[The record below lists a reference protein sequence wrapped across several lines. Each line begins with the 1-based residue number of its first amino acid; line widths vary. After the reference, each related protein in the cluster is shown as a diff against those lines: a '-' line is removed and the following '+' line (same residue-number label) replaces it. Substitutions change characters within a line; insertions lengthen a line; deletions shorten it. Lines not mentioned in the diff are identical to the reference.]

1 MVLSRSTCRQRAAA
15 VVKRVSFSAH
25 AGSIRTG
32 RIGVVV
38 DAFDTSYQSE
48 LIRWL
53 KLACRDRRLELVVFP
68 GGILGS
74 ATLAAPQRNTIYRW
88 ITPGGPVDG
97 LVLLGSTIVREPPSV
112 QRWCEQLRPLPLCSI
127 GLELAGVPSL
137 LPDNQNSVRAMVR
150 HLVKE
155 HGSNRLA
162 FVGGPSGNQESAER
176 LAAFRA
182 ELDALGLNGASAP
195 HVEGDFLA
203 SSGREAA
210 RQLLAQHPD
219 GLDGIVCAN
228 DYMAMGVLDV
238 LLSRSSARERR
249 LAVTG
254 YDNVSEAAF
263 TVPPL
268 STIQQPLHKLAEAA
282 VGCILAQLEGEACAP
297 LTRLET
303 QPWLRR
309 SCGCKQPSVVRSSS
323 ARARA
328 AAEPF
333 DLAMKRR
340 APQIGAELQR
350 VVEGLFVGMPGWDQ
364 QLIEACADQIRGIP
378 GELFVNAVDRM
389 LGALIEQRAE
399 VWRFQGVL
407 SALRAAALD
416 ALSSDPRKC
425 LEAEEIFHAA
435 RSMTGAAAVRAQ
447 ARDHAEADDVQ
458 RVLNRLGTR
467 LSACTDLPSL
477 RAALDETLPAFALR
491 QAFLLTLV
499 APLADGTQRARLCY
513 GLGVDLDAAETSATF
528 DAHEL
533 LPAPVWQR
541 ARRNATSN
549 WVVLP
554 LFSRGIVLG
563 FAVVEL
569 IGQSGADYEAL
580 RIHLSAA
587 LASALHA
594 LDVVLPSLSPATQRS
609 FGR

>member
-1 MVLSRSTCRQRAAA
+1 VR
-15 VVKRVSFSAH
+15 RVSSSARP
-25 AGSIRTG
+25 GSSRTA

-38 DAFDTSYQSE
+38 DAFDASYQSE

-53 KLACRDRRLELVVFP
+53 KLACRERRLELVVLP

-74 ATLAAPQRNTIYRW
+74 LTRAAPQRNAIYRW
-88 ITPGGPVDG
+88 ITPNGPVDG
-97 LVLLGSTIVREPPSV
+97 LVLLGSTIVHDLSLV

-127 GLELAGVPSL
+127 GLALAGVPSL
-137 LPDNQNSVRAMVR
+137 LPDNEQSVRAMVR

-155 HGSNRLA
+155 HGLHRLA
-162 FVGGPSGNQESAER
+162 FVGGPAGNQESAER

-182 ELDALGLNGASAP
+182 ELDALSLNGASAP
-195 HVEGDFLA
+195 QVEGDFVT

-228 DYMAMGVLDV
+228 DYLAMGVLDV

-254 YDNVSEAAF
+254 YDDVSEAAF

-268 STIQQPLHKLAEAA
+268 TTIRQPLRRLAEAA
-282 VGCILAQLEGEACAP
+282 VGSILAQLEGVPCAP

-303 QPWLRR
+303 QPSLRR
-309 SCGCKQPSVVRSSS
+309 SCGCQEPTAVRSSS
-323 ARARA
+323 ARAGS
-328 AAEPF
+328 AEPF

-350 VVEGLFVGMPGWDQ
+350 VAEGLFVGMPGWDQ
-364 QLIEACADQIRGIP
+364 QLIEACTDQIRGIP
-378 GELFVNAVDRM
+378 GELFLNAVDRT
-389 LGALIEQRAE
+389 LGALIEQRSE

-407 SALRAAALD
+407 SALRAAALE
-416 ALSSDPRKC
+416 ALSTDMRKC

-435 RSMTGAAAVRAQ
+435 RSMTGAAALRAQ
-447 ARDHAEADDVQ
+447 ARDHADAEDVQ

-513 GLGVDLDAAETSATF
+513 GLGVDLDAAEAGATF

-533 LPAPVWQR
+533 LPAAVWQR
-541 ARRNATSN
+541 ARRNAASN

-554 LFSRGIVLG
+554 LFSRDVVLG

-594 LDVVLPSLSPATQRS
+594 LDVVLPSQSPATQRS

>member
-1 MVLSRSTCRQRAAA
+1 
-15 VVKRVSFSAH
+15 VSYSAR
-25 AGSIRTG
+25 AGSIRTP

-48 LIRWL
+48 LIRSL
-53 KLACRDRRLELVVFP
+53 ARACRERRLELVVFP

-74 ATLAAPQRNTIYRW
+74 PALAAPQRNAIYRW
-88 ITPGGPVDG
+88 ITPSGPVDG
-97 LVLLGSTIVREPPSV
+97 LVLLGSTVVRDRLSV

-127 GLELAGVPSL
+127 GLELAGIPSL
-137 LPDNQNSVRAMVR
+137 LPDNQDSVRGMVR
-150 HLVKE
+150 HLVQE
-155 HGSNRLA
+155 HGASRLA

-182 ELDALGLNGASAP
+182 ELDALGLDGASAP

-219 GLDGIVCAN
+219 ALDGILCAN

-238 LLSRSSARERR
+238 LFTRSSARERR

-254 YDNVSEAAF
+254 YDNVNEAAF

-268 STIQQPLHKLAEAA
+268 TTIQQPLRKLAESAI
-282 VGCILAQLEGEACAP
+282 GSILAQLEGAPCAP

-303 QPWLRR
+303 QPRLRR
-309 SCGCKQPSVVRSSS
+309 SCGCKEPTAVRSGS

-328 AAEPF
+328 AVEPF
-333 DLAMKRR
+333 DLSLKRR

-350 VVEGLFVGMPGWDQ
+350 VAEGLFVGMPGWDE
-364 QLIEACADQIRGIP
+364 QLLDACADQIRGIP
-378 GELFVNAVDRM
+378 GELFLNAVDRM

-407 SALRAAALD
+407 SALRAQALD

-425 LEAEEIFHAA
+425 LEAEELFHAA

-447 ARDHAEADDVQ
+447 ARDHAEAEDVQ

-477 RAALDETLPAFALR
+477 RAALDEMLPAFALR
-491 QAFLLTLV
+491 QAFVMTLV
-499 APLADGTQRARLCY
+499 APLSDGAQRARLCY

-541 ARRNATSN
+541 ARRNAASN

-554 LFSRGIVLG
+554 LFSRGAVLG

-569 IGQSGADYEAL
+569 IGQNGADYEAL

-587 LASALHA
+587 LANALHA
-594 LDVVLPSLSPATQRS
+594 LDAVLPSHSPATQRS
-609 FGR
+609 FGPR

>member
-1 MVLSRSTCRQRAAA
+1 VST
-15 VVKRVSFSAH
+15 SAR
-25 AGSIRTG
+25 AGSIRTA

-38 DAFDTSYQSE
+38 DAFDASYQSE
-48 LIRWL
+48 LVRSL
-53 KLACRDRRLELVVFP
+53 ARACRERRLELVVFP

-74 ATLAAPQRNTIYRW
+74 NTLAAPQRNAIYRW
-88 ITPGGPVDG
+88 ITPSGPVDG
-97 LVLLGSTIVREPPSV
+97 LVLLGSTIVREPSLV

-137 LPDNQNSVRAMVR
+137 LPDNERSVRAMVR

-155 HGSNRLA
+155 HGLSRLA
-162 FVGGPSGNQESAER
+162 YVGGPSGNQESAER

-182 ELDALGLNGASAP
+182 ELAALGLDGASAP

-203 SSGREAA
+203 ASGREAA
-210 RQLLAQHPD
+210 RQLLAQHPN

-238 LLSRSSARERR
+238 LHSRSSARERGM
-249 LAVTG
+249 AVTG
-254 YDNVSEAAF
+254 YDNVDEAAF

-268 STIQQPLHKLAEAA
+268 TTIQQPLRKLAEAA
-282 VGCILAQLEGEACAP
+282 VGSILAQLDGSPCAP

-303 QPWLRR
+303 QVCIRR
-309 SCGCKQPSVVRSSS
+309 SCGCKELGAVRSRS

-333 DLAMKRR
+333 DVAMKRR

-350 VVEGLFVGMPGWDQ
+350 VVEGSFVGMPGWDQ
-364 QLIEACADQIRGIP
+364 QLIEACADQIRGVP
-378 GELFVNAVDRM
+378 GELFLSAVDRM

-407 SALRAAALD
+407 SALRTAALD
-416 ALSSDPRKC
+416 ALWSEPIEC

-435 RSMTGAAAVRAQ
+435 RSMTGAAALRAQ
-447 ARDHAEADDVQ
+447 ARDHAEAEDVQ
-458 RVLNRLGTR
+458 RVLNGLGTR
-467 LSACTDLPSL
+467 LSACVDLPSL

-491 QAFLLTLV
+491 QAFVMTLV
-499 APLADGTQRARLCY
+499 APLADGPQRARLCY

-533 LPAPVWQR
+533 LPLGVWRR
-541 ARRNATSN
+541 ARRNAASN

-554 LFSRGIVLG
+554 LFSRGGVLG

-569 IGQSGADYEAL
+569 IGQNGGDYEAL

-587 LASALHA
+587 LASALNA
-594 LDVVLPSLSPATQRS
+594 LDVALPSQTPATQRS
-609 FGR
+609 FGS